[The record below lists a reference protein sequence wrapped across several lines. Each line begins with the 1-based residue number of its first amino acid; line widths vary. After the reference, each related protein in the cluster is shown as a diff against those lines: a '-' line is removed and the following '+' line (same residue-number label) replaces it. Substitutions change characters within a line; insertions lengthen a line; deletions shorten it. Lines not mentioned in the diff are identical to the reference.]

1 MTAQFFAAA
10 EIDYMLSL
18 LRPLQAMFGET
29 GGVTTARF
37 GSAVA
42 LSMSANSDPALN
54 RVLGF
59 GDTDLPLLDGILD
72 WYSERRTACR
82 FDLLSGA
89 FSPSLSDSLAARGF
103 ASRPLETFLSG
114 PLTFPILAAAARP
127 KVRKLDPADLDAF
140 ASAFLQVYPHPPS
153 IEEAVRICLKAQY
166 SQPEWHCYLASV
178 EGTVAAF
185 GAMYVHGG
193 CAALISAATLPAYRR
208 QGCQTALL
216 TRRRADA
223 AQLDCTLAWSHAA
236 CGSIS
241 ERNMARQGM
250 RPACVKFRWERPAA

>member
-18 LRPLQAMFGET
+18 LRPLQAMYGEAA
-29 GGVTTARF
+29 GLATARF
-37 GSAVA
+37 GNAVA
-42 LSMSANSDPALN
+42 LSMPANPDPAVN

-59 GDTDLPLLDGILD
+59 GETDLPLLDGILD
-72 WYSERRTACR
+72 WYRERRTACR

-89 FSPSLSDSLAARGF
+89 FSASLSDSLLARGF

-114 PLTFPILAAAARP
+114 PLTSPILAAAARP
-127 KVRKLDPADLDAF
+127 KVQKLDPADLNAF
-140 ASAFLQVYPHPPS
+140 ASAFLHVYPQDTAT
-153 IEEAVRICLKAQY
+153 EEAVRICLKAQY

-185 GAMYVHGG
+185 GAMYVHEGS
-193 CAALISAATLPAYRR
+193 AALISAATLPAYRR

-216 TRRRADA
+216 SRRRADA
-223 AQLDCTLAWSHAA
+223 ARLGCTLAWSHAA
-236 CGSIS
+236 CGSIGG
-241 ERNMARQGM
+241 RNMARQGM